1 MEPFTGQGILFA
13 LRTAEIVTESIGQPL
28 QPERNYAENV
38 TALYQQ
44 HGRTNEWLRR
54 IMYRERAAR
63 AIIPLVRRLP
73 GLAHWLAD
81 NVLGE
86 ERRFR

>member
-1 MEPFTGQGILFA
+1 
-13 LRTAEIVTESIGQPL
+13 
-28 QPERNYAENV
+28 
-38 TALYQQ
+38 
-44 HGRTNEWLRR
+44 
-54 IMYRERAAR
+54 MYHERAAR
-63 AIIPLVRRLP
+63 VIIPLVRHLP